1 MKAQEHSLSIQF
13 AELTETKYFL
23 VKQQEKFSKQL
34 QKLKETLNIR
44 NVNSDFFLIFSKREL
59 VERNDQLGM
68 ARDSGMFE
76 MPLN

>member
-1 MKAQEHSLSIQF
+1 
-13 AELTETKYFL
+13 
-23 VKQQEKFSKQL
+23 L